1 MSREANIKLVRES
14 IDALNAHDIDRLLKT
29 FHEEYS
35 FGYGVSDPWIGHKM
49 MREGMEALFAAVP
62 DMHREI
68 HQIIADD
75 EDNVVLRYSWTGTHE
90 GEFDGIAPT
99 HKKIEVQGCTVTKV
113 KDGKRYQIWQYY
125 AGPTFPEQI
134 GAK

>member
-14 IDALNAHDIDRLLKT
+14 IDALNARDIDRLLNT

-35 FGYGVSDPWIGHKM
+35 FGYGVSDPWEGHKM
-49 MREGMEALFAAVP
+49 MRTGMEALFAAVP

-90 GEFDGIAPT
+90 GEFNGIAPT
-99 HKKIEVQGCTVTKV
+99 HKKIEVHGCTVTKV
-113 KDGKRYQIWQYY
+113 KTGKRYQVWQYY
-125 AGPTFPEQI
+125 ASPTFPEQI
-134 GAK
+134 VAE